1 MDVGLICFPLYF
13 EETVMKQLLIISKK
27 KVFRTYAGSILIPY
41 DGADGDSLKEWVSAR
56 YNMSMVK
63 TQKVAKS
70 DIVVLTVV
78 EKQHCVQGEYISIAK
93 AIELIDN
100 ENEPLRNYLNNLRVE
115 FDIQL
120 EYGVQNGKII
130 NIMDLP
136 VESKGLQCDC
146 VCPGCGGRLVARK
159 GAKKKH
165 HFAHYNEPC
174 NLVAA
179 QQTALHMLAKE
190 IIEEEKSFL
199 FPGYSVS
206 RKDLKWAPDYQPY
219 DYYQMPEL
227 QYREPYRAKCESVTL
242 ERKISDFVPDI
253 IVSVRG
259 KICLIEIAVTHFVDE
274 EKQKKIE
281 SVGLPMVEVDLSSLH
296 GQSLSREVIRDVL
309 VNQTNGKTWVYNPLR
324 KEALVWAASEYQR
337 RYDALVEAEEK
348 KLAERKRK
356 AEQSKQKRTEAT
368 TVVEELMRPENY
380 KKAILELRSDK
391 AFNAVLSNLSFRR
404 AISDQLPFFVD
415 IPITGEMVFACD
427 RRVWQS
433 AIFDKF
439 IYNRAEGSDG
449 YTRYSN
455 DKIHGCVK
463 KYMPFVPINWK
474 LAYGVN
480 VNLGNGWR
488 KLTLLY
494 DVIEKYIEYLIYIG
508 FLEKSDYR
516 AGIVTRT
523 HSLIPPNETEAKLLE
538 NAIKRCDCYSPLIDD
553 EIEGTLYP
561 SEASSGVYN
570 YAWGGDFD
578 SYDHPTGDPT
588 LIGIENRQDAEREIG
603 YGDAQNHNFESG
615 EPFFDCF
622 GKRWVVCKCCGQIKR
637 EDEMKSYGG
646 RGSEN
651 KGICNECSGW

>member
-1 MDVGLICFPLYF
+1 
-13 EETVMKQLLIISKK
+13 
-27 KVFRTYAGSILIPY
+27 
-41 DGADGDSLKEWVSAR
+41 
-56 YNMSMVK
+56 
-63 TQKVAKS
+63 
-70 DIVVLTVV
+70 
-78 EKQHCVQGEYISIAK
+78 
-93 AIELIDN
+93 
-100 ENEPLRNYLNNLRVE
+100 
-115 FDIQL
+115 
-120 EYGVQNGKII
+120 
-130 NIMDLP
+130 
-136 VESKGLQCDC
+136 
-146 VCPGCGGRLVARK
+146 
-159 GAKKKH
+159 
-165 HFAHYNEPC
+165 
-174 NLVAA
+174 
-179 QQTALHMLAKE
+179 
-190 IIEEEKSFL
+190 
-199 FPGYSVS
+199 
-206 RKDLKWAPDYQPY
+206 
-219 DYYQMPEL
+219 
-227 QYREPYRAKCESVTL
+227 
-242 ERKISDFVPDI
+242 
-253 IVSVRG
+253 
-259 KICLIEIAVTHFVDE
+259 
-274 EKQKKIE
+274 
-281 SVGLPMVEVDLSSLH
+281 
-296 GQSLSREVIRDVL
+296 
-309 VNQTNGKTWVYNPLR
+309 
-324 KEALVWAASEYQR
+324 
-337 RYDALVEAEEK
+337 
-348 KLAERKRK
+348 
-356 AEQSKQKRTEAT
+356 
-368 TVVEELMRPENY
+368 MRPENY

>member
-1 MDVGLICFPLYF
+1 
-13 EETVMKQLLIISKK
+13 MKQLLIISKK
-27 KVFRTYAGSILIPY
+27 KVFRTYAGGILIPY

-206 RKDLKWAPDYQPY
+206 RKDVKWAPDYQPY

-227 QYREPYRAKCESVTL
+227 QYREPYRAKCDSVTL

-274 EKQKKIE
+274 EKQRKIE

-309 VNQTNGKTWVYNPLR
+309 VNQTDGKTWVYNPLR
-324 KEALVWAASEYQR
+324 KEALAWAASEYQR

-368 TVVEELMRPENY
+368 TVVEELMQPENY
-380 KKAILELRSDK
+380 KKALLELRSDK

-404 AISDQLPFFVD
+404 DISDRLPFF
-415 IPITGEMVFACD
+415 C
-427 RRVWQS
+427 
-433 AIFDKF
+433 
-439 IYNRAEGSDG
+439 G
-449 YTRYSN
+449 Y
-455 DKIHGCVK
+455 
-463 KYMPFVPINWK
+463 
-474 LAYGVN
+474 
-480 VNLGNGWR
+480 
-488 KLTLLY
+488 
-494 DVIEKYIEYLIYIG
+494 
-508 FLEKSDYR
+508 SDYR
-516 AGIVTRT
+516 RNGFCV
-523 HSLIPPNETEAKLLE
+523 
-538 NAIKRCDCYSPLIDD
+538 
-553 EIEGTLYP
+553 
-561 SEASSGVYN
+561 
-570 YAWGGDFD
+570 
-578 SYDHPTGDPT
+578 
-588 LIGIENRQDAEREIG
+588 
-603 YGDAQNHNFESG
+603 
-615 EPFFDCF
+615 
-622 GKRWVVCKCCGQIKR
+622 
-637 EDEMKSYGG
+637 
-646 RGSEN
+646 
-651 KGICNECSGW
+651 